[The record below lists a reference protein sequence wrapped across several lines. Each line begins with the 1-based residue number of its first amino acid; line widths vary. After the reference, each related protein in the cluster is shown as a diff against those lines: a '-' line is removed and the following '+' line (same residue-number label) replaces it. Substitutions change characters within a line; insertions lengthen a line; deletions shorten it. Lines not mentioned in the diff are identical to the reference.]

1 MSRGRAITVW
11 ILLALATIVTLIS
24 SLVLWSKQQFL
35 DTNQWTKS
43 STELLANPQIRTAL
57 SVKLVDL
64 VSQEANIQER
74 LKTRLPPAAQGAV
87 PVLAGV
93 VRSGAARVIDDF
105 LQTQAAQTIWKE
117 ANRRA
122 HATLVAVLEGHNVR
136 NVSTANG
143 EIVLDAQPM
152 VSQVAARLG
161 IHLPASSQ
169 SGQIVLMKSSQLKNA
184 QHAVKVIHRISAF
197 LVILVFV
204 LYALAIYLARGQR
217 RGVLMAA
224 GGTLVGVGL
233 VLLIIRRVVGNLV
246 VDSFVKV
253 EANKPA
259 VHDVWLIETSL
270 LRDIG
275 LVLLIYGLYALVAG
289 FLAGPSRAAVA
300 TRRTL
305 APTFRDHP
313 VITYAVVIGVFLVL
327 VAWGPFLS
335 GRRITA
341 VVVLFVLLLL
351 GVEIWRRQSIR
362 ELEEAPGQAAALS
375 SP

>member
-11 ILLALATIVTLIS
+11 ILVGLATTVTLVS

-43 STELLANPQIRTAL
+43 STQLLANPQVRTAL

-64 VSQEANIQER
+64 VSQEANIQQR
-74 LKTRLPPAAQGAV
+74 LQTRLPPAARGAV

-93 VRSGAARVIDDF
+93 VRSAAARVIDDF

-122 HATLVAVLEGHNVR
+122 HATLVAVLEGKNVR
-136 NVSTANG
+136 NVSTSNG
-143 EIVLDAQPM
+143 EIVLNVQPM
-152 VSQVAARLG
+152 VGQVASRLG
-161 IHLPASSQ
+161 IQLPAASS
-169 SGQIVLMKSSQLKNA
+169 SGQIVLMRSSQLKNA
-184 QHAVKVIHRISAF
+184 QHAFKVLHAVTAF

-204 LYALAIYLARGQR
+204 LYALAIYLARGGR
-217 RGVLMAA
+217 RGVLMAS
-224 GGTLVGVGL
+224 GGCLVGVGL
-233 VLLIIRRVVGNLV
+233 VLLIIRRLAGNWV

-270 LRDIG
+270 LRDIA

-300 TRRTL
+300 IRRTL

-351 GVEIWRRQSIR
+351 GLELWRRQSIR
-362 ELEEAPGQAAALS
+362 ELEEAPDQAPALS
-375 SP
+375 T